1 MRVEVNEE
9 LCQGH
14 TLCTMHASDV
24 FDIHDDTGQ
33 ALVKLDGEIPTELQ
47 QGVRD
52 AVVDCPEHA
61 LTIIE

>member
-1 MRVEVNEE
+1 MRVEVSGE

-14 TLCTMHASDV
+14 TMCAMHAPEV
-24 FDIHDDTGQ
+24 FDIHDETGQ
-33 ALVKLDGEIPTELQ
+33 ALVKLDGEIPTGLQ